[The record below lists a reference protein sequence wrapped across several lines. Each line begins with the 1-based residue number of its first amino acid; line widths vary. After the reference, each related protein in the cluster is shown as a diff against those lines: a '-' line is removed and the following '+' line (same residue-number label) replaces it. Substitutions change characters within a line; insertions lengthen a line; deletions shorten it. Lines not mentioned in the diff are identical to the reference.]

1 MIKICRV
8 GGYLFKDEG
17 ESGVCSVKILSRVWG
32 LERVYGKNL
41 LVGCDAR
48 CLPMHTKSNVISREN
63 DRDCWI
69 KWARLPYK
77 SIAFSLRKKGHG
89 GRMAEKKW
97 GRGGGMWCLLMVC
110 RGKREWGLGKGLIG
124 FCLWFHRF
132 IFP

>member
-1 MIKICRV
+1 M
-8 GGYLFKDEG
+8 
-17 ESGVCSVKILSRVWG
+17 
-32 LERVYGKNL
+32 ERVYGKNL

-97 GRGGGMWCLLMVC
+97 GRGSGIWCLFMVC
-110 RGKREWGLGKGLIG
+110 RGKRGGGSVKG
-124 FCLWFHRF
+124 
-132 IFP
+132 